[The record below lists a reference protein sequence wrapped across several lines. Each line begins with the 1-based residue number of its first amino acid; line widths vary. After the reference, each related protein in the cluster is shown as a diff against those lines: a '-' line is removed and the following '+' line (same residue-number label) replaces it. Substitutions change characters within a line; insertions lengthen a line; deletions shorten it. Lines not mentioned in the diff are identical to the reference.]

1 MENMSMGDL
10 LAKYD
15 SMEKLY
21 KGDIVEGVVISSN
34 TDEVMV
40 NIHYMADGILPKE
53 ELLDGNP
60 LEIGRA
66 SCRERV

>member
-15 SMEKLY
+15 STEKLY

-34 TDEVMV
+34 SD
-40 NIHYMADGILPKE
+40 
-53 ELLDGNP
+53 
-60 LEIGRA
+60 
-66 SCRERV
+66 